1 MKERE
6 IIMPQIFNNAVMT
19 DNGRALLSKEIA
31 GECMIQITRMS
42 IGSGAYT
49 AAEKDPNTLQK
60 MTALKNEMQSTGLS
74 SLKRQDN
81 ISVIVTG
88 IFTNDNLETAYN
100 INEIGLYAQEKGN
113 RSTEILYSVAVIAEE
128 QGEIMPASEGKNPVR
143 IIQDWVVT
151 VANSA
156 NATIEYLPDGAFAMA
171 SQVGNVDDLNTKAK
185 ENLVDAANELLEN
198 TIANNKKIE
207 ALENPNFKEA
217 QDDEDPE
224 KAIEQ
229 IIPGKAVLELYK
241 YIKSALKGILVIAK
255 KALNIATGKNQARVF
270 TSVADLDAWL
280 AVPDNTKKLNVG
292 DNFYIVATDVPDY
305 WWDGI
310 AKQELEVQKID
321 LTTYDNAIKALQ
333 KEDEKLKQ
341 SVKLEALSTNNI
353 IDVLTTINQITS
365 IGFWKINSID
375 GDYAQS
381 IGIRPADNVGDFYA
395 IVSNYNGDGVNHF
408 AYGNLQLFSPRLGV
422 NYFTIQVWD
431 ENATARCMITHD
443 NLLNTTEQISANT
456 ESFFATG
463 ALAAKAMMAD
473 YNNKI
478 NQINSNM
485 MNKGNFIDAWISKN
499 IKIGGADDA
508 DYPASVNNQIP
519 FDNYHKTGESFT
531 LLPDGSIQCNRAG
544 TVIAFLQIVD
554 TPELVGMNLIYKL
567 SSRNAPYSHEKRFGF
582 RPTALSLRATMAL
595 NVYTVQNGTI
605 ITCEAVNYTAA
616 SNVIINGITPY
627 NTRIMC
633 ILY

>member
-1 MKERE
+1 
-6 IIMPQIFNNAVMT
+6 MPQIFNNAVMT

-42 IGSGAYT
+42 IGSGVYT
-49 AAEKDPNTLQK
+49 AAEKDPDTLQK

-81 ISVIVTG
+81 TSVIVTG

-198 TIANNKKIE
+198 TITNNKRIE
-207 ALENPNFKEA
+207 ALENPNFKEP

-229 IIPGKAVLELYK
+229 IIPGKPVLELYK
-241 YIKSALKGILVIAK
+241 NIKSALKGILVVAK

-270 TSVADLDAWL
+270 ATVADLDAWL
-280 AVPDNTKKLNVG
+280 AVQDNVKKLNVG

-305 WWDGI
+305 WWDGT

-321 LTTYDNAIKALQ
+321 LTTYDNAITALRS
-333 KEDEKLKQ
+333 KDEELKQ
-341 SVKLEALSTNNI
+341 SVAK
-353 IDVLTTINQITS
+353 
-365 IGFWKINSID
+365 
-375 GDYAQS
+375 
-381 IGIRPADNVGDFYA
+381 A
-395 IVSNYNGDGVNHF
+395 ISK
-408 AYGNLQLFSPRLGV
+408 
-422 NYFTIQVWD
+422 
-431 ENATARCMITHD
+431 TAI
-443 NLLNTTEQISANT
+443 LNTKEQISANT
-456 ESFFATG
+456 SADNIVG
-463 ALAAKAMMAD
+463 ALALKVAMAE
-473 YNNKI
+473 YTNQFS
-478 NQINSNM
+478 QINSNM
-485 MNKGNFIDAWISKN
+485 ACKKIEVESNFASEIKVLRIGNVVSVDIDGYIIA
-499 IKIGGADDA
+499 
-508 DYPASVNNQIP
+508 PVNTIFATGFPIP
-519 FDNYHKTGESFT
+519 IFVIWVQDLAGHHFRLYNGNLKCNMELNGKEYTNLHFT
-531 LLPDGSIQCNRAG
+531 YLC
-544 TVIAFLQIVD
+544 V
-554 TPELVGMNLIYKL
+554 
-567 SSRNAPYSHEKRFGF
+567 
-582 RPTALSLRATMAL
+582 
-595 NVYTVQNGTI
+595 
-605 ITCEAVNYTAA
+605 
-616 SNVIINGITPY
+616 
-627 NTRIMC
+627 
-633 ILY
+633 

>member
-1 MKERE
+1 
-6 IIMPQIFNNAVMT
+6 MPQIFNNAVMT

-42 IGSGAYT
+42 IGSGVYT
-49 AAEKDPNTLQK
+49 AAEKDPDTLQK

-81 ISVIVTG
+81 TSVIVTG

-198 TIANNKKIE
+198 TITNNKRIE
-207 ALENPNFKEA
+207 ALENPNFKEP

-229 IIPGKAVLELYK
+229 IIPGKPVLELYK
-241 YIKSALKGILVIAK
+241 NIKSALKGILVVAK

-270 TSVADLDAWL
+270 ATVADLDAWL
-280 AVPDNTKKLNVG
+280 AVQDNVKKLNVG

-305 WWDGI
+305 WWDGT

-321 LTTYDNAIKALQ
+321 LTTYDNAITALRS
-333 KEDEKLKQ
+333 KDEELKQ
-341 SVKLEALSTNNI
+341 SVAK
-353 IDVLTTINQITS
+353 
-365 IGFWKINSID
+365 
-375 GDYAQS
+375 
-381 IGIRPADNVGDFYA
+381 A
-395 IVSNYNGDGVNHF
+395 ISK
-408 AYGNLQLFSPRLGV
+408 
-422 NYFTIQVWD
+422 
-431 ENATARCMITHD
+431 TAI
-443 NLLNTTEQISANT
+443 LNTKEQISANT
-456 ESFFATG
+456 SADNIVG
-463 ALAAKAMMAD
+463 ALALKVAMAE
-473 YNNKI
+473 YTNQFS
-478 NQINSNM
+478 QINSNLAGKLN
-485 MNKGNFIDAWISKN
+485 NKGFYTAQGIDGSGISINDMTAPGIYRFYVNPNTDNANYLGWTARTLLICTGDCAGYVHQIFYSNWGHCVFRRNEIHGILTFDYNLPLYHIDAKSEIAELSKR
-499 IKIGGADDA
+499 I
-508 DYPASVNNQIP
+508 
-519 FDNYHKTGESFT
+519 
-531 LLPDGSIQCNRAG
+531 
-544 TVIAFLQIVD
+544 
-554 TPELVGMNLIYKL
+554 
-567 SSRNAPYSHEKRFGF
+567 
-582 RPTALSLRATMAL
+582 TALEGMIKS
-595 NVYTVQNGTI
+595 NG
-605 ITCEAVNYTAA
+605 
-616 SNVIINGITPY
+616 
-627 NTRIMC
+627 
-633 ILY
+633 

>member
-42 IGSGAYT
+42 IGSGVYT
-49 AAEKDPNTLQK
+49 AAEKDPDTLQK

-81 ISVIVTG
+81 TSVIVTG

-198 TIANNKKIE
+198 TITNNKRIE
-207 ALENPNFKEA
+207 ALENPNFKEP

-229 IIPGKAVLELYK
+229 IIPGKPVLELYK
-241 YIKSALKGILVIAK
+241 NIKSALKGILVVAK

-270 TSVADLDAWL
+270 ATVADLDAWL
-280 AVPDNTKKLNVG
+280 AVQDNVKKLNVG

-305 WWDGI
+305 WWDGT

-321 LTTYDNAIKALQ
+321 LTTYDNAITALRS
-333 KEDEKLKQ
+333 KDEELKQ
-341 SVKLEALSTNNI
+341 SVAK
-353 IDVLTTINQITS
+353 
-365 IGFWKINSID
+365 
-375 GDYAQS
+375 
-381 IGIRPADNVGDFYA
+381 A
-395 IVSNYNGDGVNHF
+395 ISK
-408 AYGNLQLFSPRLGV
+408 
-422 NYFTIQVWD
+422 
-431 ENATARCMITHD
+431 TAI
-443 NLLNTTEQISANT
+443 LNTKEQISANT
-456 ESFFATG
+456 SADNIVG
-463 ALAAKAMMAD
+463 ALALKVAMAE
-473 YNNKI
+473 YTNQFS
-478 NQINSNM
+478 QINSNLAGKLN
-485 MNKGNFIDAWISKN
+485 NKGFYTAQGIDGSGISINDMTAPGIYRFYVNPNTDNANYLGWTARTLLICTGDCAGYVHQIFYSNWGHCVFRRNEIQGILTFDYNLPLYHIDAKSEIAELSKR
-499 IKIGGADDA
+499 I
-508 DYPASVNNQIP
+508 
-519 FDNYHKTGESFT
+519 
-531 LLPDGSIQCNRAG
+531 
-544 TVIAFLQIVD
+544 
-554 TPELVGMNLIYKL
+554 
-567 SSRNAPYSHEKRFGF
+567 
-582 RPTALSLRATMAL
+582 TALEGMIKS
-595 NVYTVQNGTI
+595 NG
-605 ITCEAVNYTAA
+605 
-616 SNVIINGITPY
+616 
-627 NTRIMC
+627 
-633 ILY
+633 

>member
-42 IGSGAYT
+42 IGSGVYT
-49 AAEKDPNTLQK
+49 AAEKDPDTLQK

-81 ISVIVTG
+81 TSVIVTG

-128 QGEIMPASEGKNPVR
+128 QGEIMPAGEGKNPVR
-143 IIQDWVVT
+143 IIQDWVVS

-198 TIANNKKIE
+198 TITNNKRIE
-207 ALENPNFKEA
+207 ALENPNFKEP

-229 IIPGKAVLELYK
+229 IIPGKPVLELYK
-241 YIKSALKGILVIAK
+241 NIKSALKGILVVAK

-270 TSVADLDAWL
+270 ATVADLDAWL
-280 AVPDNTKKLNVG
+280 AVQDNVKKLNVG

-305 WWDGI
+305 WWDGT

-321 LTTYDNAIKALQ
+321 LTTYDNAITALRS
-333 KEDEKLKQ
+333 KDEELKQ
-341 SVKLEALSTNNI
+341 SVAKT
-353 IDVLTTINQITS
+353 VPKT
-365 IGFWKINSID
+365 
-375 GDYAQS
+375 
-381 IGIRPADNVGDFYA
+381 A
-395 IVSNYNGDGVNHF
+395 ILH
-408 AYGNLQLFSPRLGV
+408 
-422 NYFTIQVWD
+422 TK
-431 ENATARCMITHD
+431 
-443 NLLNTTEQISANT
+443 EQISANT
-456 ESFFATG
+456 SAENIAG
-463 ALAAKAMMAD
+463 ALALKEAMAD
-473 YNNKI
+473 YT
-478 NQINSNM
+478 NQFSQIYSNM
-485 MNKGNFIDAWISKN
+485 AGIKVFFDIKSINTNLDWTTATFNDIYAAMPNASVAFLSFELDAQVLTEHGFN
-499 IKIGGADDA
+499 NGGAIVF
-508 DYPASVNNQIP
+508 YKGTPWRGVGILSI
-519 FDNYHKTGESFT
+519 YHN
-531 LLPDGSIQCNRAG
+531 SIFMMAN
-544 TVIAFLQIVD
+544 VI
-554 TPELVGMNLIYKL
+554 G
-567 SSRNAPYSHEKRFGF
+567 RNAL
-582 RPTALSLRATMAL
+582 ALHQISFL
-595 NVYTVQNGTI
+595 
-605 ITCEAVNYTAA
+605 
-616 SNVIINGITPY
+616 S
-627 NTRIMC
+627 
-633 ILY
+633 

>member
-1 MKERE
+1 
-6 IIMPQIFNNAVMT
+6 MPQIFNNAVMT

-42 IGSGAYT
+42 IGSGVYT
-49 AAEKDPNTLQK
+49 AAEKDPDTLQK

-81 ISVIVTG
+81 TSVIVTG

-143 IIQDWVVT
+143 IIQDWVVS

-198 TIANNKKIE
+198 TITNNKRIE
-207 ALENPNFKEA
+207 ALENPNFKEP

-229 IIPGKAVLELYK
+229 IIPGKPVLELYK
-241 YIKSALKGILVIAK
+241 NIKSALKGILVVAK

-270 TSVADLDAWL
+270 ATVADLDAWL
-280 AVPDNTKKLNVG
+280 AVQDNVKKLNVG

-305 WWDGI
+305 WWDGT

-321 LTTYDNAIKALQ
+321 LTTYDNAITALQ
-333 KEDEKLKQ
+333 NKDEELKQ
-341 SVKLEALSTNNI
+341 SLDNTVLKALSTNNY
-353 IDVLTTINQITS
+353 IDVLTSINQITS
-365 IGFWKINSID
+365 IGFWKIENID
-375 GDYAQS
+375 GSYAQS
-381 IGIRPADNVGDFYA
+381 IGIRTADNVGDFYA
-395 IVSNYNGDGVNHF
+395 LVSNYNGDGSRFN
-408 AYGNLQLFSPRLGV
+408 YGNLQLFSPRLGV
-422 NYFTIQVWD
+422 NYFTIQVWGGV
-431 ENATARCMITHD
+431 ATAKCMITHD

-456 ESFFATG
+456 ESFYAAG
-463 ALAAKAMMAD
+463 ALAVKAMMAD

-478 NQINSNM
+478 NQINSNLAGKLN
-485 MNKGNFIDAWISKN
+485 NKGFYTAQGIDGSGISINDMTAPGIYRFYVNPNTDNANYLGWTARTLLICTGDCAGYVHQIFYSSWGHCVFRRNEIQGILTFDYNLPLYHIDAKN
-499 IKIGGADDA
+499 EIAELNSRVKALEDMIKLD
-508 DYPASVNNQIP
+508 V
-519 FDNYHKTGESFT
+519 
-531 LLPDGSIQCNRAG
+531 
-544 TVIAFLQIVD
+544 
-554 TPELVGMNLIYKL
+554 
-567 SSRNAPYSHEKRFGF
+567 
-582 RPTALSLRATMAL
+582 
-595 NVYTVQNGTI
+595 
-605 ITCEAVNYTAA
+605 
-616 SNVIINGITPY
+616 
-627 NTRIMC
+627 
-633 ILY
+633 